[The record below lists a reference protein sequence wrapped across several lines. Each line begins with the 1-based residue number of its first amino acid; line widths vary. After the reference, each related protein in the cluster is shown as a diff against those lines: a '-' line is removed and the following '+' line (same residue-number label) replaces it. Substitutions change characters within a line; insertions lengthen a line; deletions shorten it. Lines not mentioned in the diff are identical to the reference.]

1 MRILF
6 VIDNLHSGGAQ
17 RQMVTLGRGLRARGH
32 EIAFFVYYPQH
43 LHFASQLEES
53 GIPIYKVHKRHRFS
67 PAVVRALRH
76 RLRIGNYQGVLS
88 FLSTPNVYAE
98 FAMLGM
104 RKPFLV
110 VSERAP
116 LPDDAS
122 WTRRKLLRRLHQLAD
137 RVTVNTRHQHE
148 TLVAECPW
156 LRGKVMT
163 ILNGL
168 DLDTFRPSPSKPPD
182 AEQDETI
189 RLIAVGTMQPRK
201 NMVTLI
207 RALAEYRQKYSDLP
221 FQVNWAGKKS
231 LAEQQIGTFQ
241 QAEELISELNLR
253 DHWHWLGEHAEVAP
267 LLQQHDALIHPGLRE
282 GLSNA
287 ICEALA
293 CGRPVLAGR
302 ISDQPWLVED
312 GVRGFLFDA
321 ADPADIARPLRQYHQ
336 LPYQSKREMGMSA
349 RRFAEQELSLS
360 RYVWAPP

>member
-1 MRILF
+1 MIGGQRTASSLRQSQQTSLYISILMIARFSQLGVGHGDGLKLPSWSVRSIAQVPRRVALDIIFPEPQNPEILF
-6 VIDNLHSGGAQ
+6 
-17 RQMVTLGRGLRARGH
+17 
-32 EIAFFVYYPQH
+32 E
-43 LHFASQLEES
+43 
-53 GIPIYKVHKRHRFS
+53 
-67 PAVVRALRH
+67 
-76 RLRIGNYQGVLS
+76 GVLS

-104 RKPFLV
+104 SKSFLV

-148 TLVAECPW
+148 TLEAECPW

-163 ILNGL
+163 IRNGL
-168 DLDTFRPSPSKPPD
+168 DLDTFRPPPPKPPD
-182 AEQDETI
+182 AERDQTI
-189 RLIAVGTMQPRK
+189 RRIAVGTMQPRK

-231 LAEQQIGTFQ
+231 LAEQQIRTFQ

-302 ISDQPWLVED
+302 ISD
-312 GVRGFLFDA
+312 
-321 ADPADIARPLRQYHQ
+321 
-336 LPYQSKREMGMSA
+336 
-349 RRFAEQELSLS
+349 
-360 RYVWAPP
+360 